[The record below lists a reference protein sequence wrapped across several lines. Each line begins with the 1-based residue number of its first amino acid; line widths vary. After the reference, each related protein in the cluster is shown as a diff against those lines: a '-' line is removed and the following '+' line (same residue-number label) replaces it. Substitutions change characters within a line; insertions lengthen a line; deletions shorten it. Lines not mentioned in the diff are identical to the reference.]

1 MFFQAM
7 RHYKWYGLATLPIRI
22 WIISQNVGHIFDIW
36 LNSSS
41 VATAAAEE
49 RSSSSSS
56 ERPRRAVAAAA
67 AAIIKGRTES
77 SKNRSPSFDVV

>member
-56 ERPRRAVAAAA
+56 EAE
-67 AAIIKGRTES
+67 KSCS
-77 SKNRSPSFDVV
+77 SSSSSYY